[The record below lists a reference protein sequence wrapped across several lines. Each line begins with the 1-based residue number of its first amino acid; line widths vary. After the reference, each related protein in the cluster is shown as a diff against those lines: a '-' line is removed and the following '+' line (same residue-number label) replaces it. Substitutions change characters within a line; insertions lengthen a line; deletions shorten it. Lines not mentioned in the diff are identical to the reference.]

1 MKISITENNN
11 YNTGNK
17 PVNSGQIYVKEVA
30 KEVKNYFYGLRH
42 LMLWLDV
49 VAEHLQPRMLVT
61 ERIEEIKTAVIKFP
75 CLTH

>member
-42 LMLWLDV
+42 LML
-49 VAEHLQPRMLVT
+49 
-61 ERIEEIKTAVIKFP
+61 
-75 CLTH
+75 